1 MKIRIVTP
9 VGRGARSG
17 NRATATRWATL
28 LREIGHEVSV
38 GTHLGATRCD
48 LLVAVHARKSHA
60 AVEEFRSRHPRGRGG
75 RGRGPIVLL
84 LAGTDLYTDGPEN
97 RSVAESMRWA
107 TRLVVLQPLA
117 RRTVPRSLHRKVRVI
132 RQSAMRPAGPARKR
146 SGIFEVC
153 VVGHLRSVKD
163 PFRTAYAA
171 RRLPRSSRIQVV
183 HVGGALSADM
193 ERRARWESQQ
203 NSRYRWMGSQPKKTA
218 LRILARSR
226 VLVVPS
232 RSEGGA
238 NVISEAIVC
247 GVPVI
252 ASRIDGSVG
261 LLGRDYPAYFPV
273 GDTASLAGLL
283 ERVEQD
289 GHFLADLK
297 RRCRE
302 LRPAFRP
309 SAERAAWR
317 ALLAEL

>member
-1 MKIRIVTP
+1 M
-9 VGRGARSG
+9 
-17 NRATATRWATL
+17 TAARWATL

-38 GTHLGATRCD
+38 GTHLGVTRCD

-60 AVEEFRSRHPRGRGG
+60 AVEAFRSRHPRG
-75 RGRGPIVLL
+75 PIALL
-84 LAGTDLYTDGPEN
+84 LAGTDLYGDGPEN
-97 RSVAESMRWA
+97 RRVAESMRWA

-132 RQSAMRPAGPARKR
+132 RQSAVRPAGPIHKR
-146 SGIFEVC
+146 SGVFEVC
-153 VVGHLRSVKD
+153 VVAHLRAVKD
-163 PFRTAYAA
+163 PLRTAYAA
-171 RRLPRSSRIQVV
+171 RRLPRSSQIQVV

-193 ERRARWESQQ
+193 ERRARRESQQ

-226 VLVVPS
+226 VLVVTS

-238 NVISEAIVC
+238 NVISEAIAC
-247 GVPVI
+247 GVPVV

-273 GDTASLAGLL
+273 GDTASLTGLL
-283 ERVEQD
+283 ERVERD
-289 GHFLADLK
+289 GRFLADLK

-302 LRPAFRP
+302 LQPAFRP

-317 ALLAEL
+317 QLLAEL

>member
-9 VGRGARSG
+9 AGRGARSG

-38 GTHLGATRCD
+38 GTHLGVTRCD
-48 LLVAVHARKSHA
+48 LLIAVHARKSHA
-60 AVEEFRSRHPRGRGG
+60 AVEAFRSLHPS
-75 RGRGPIVLL
+75 GPIVVL
-84 LAGTDLYTDGPEN
+84 LAGTDLYSDGPEN
-97 RSVAESMRWA
+97 RSVLESMRWA

-132 RQSAMRPAGPARKR
+132 RQSAVPPMGPTHKRAGV
-146 SGIFEVC
+146 FEVC
-153 VVGHLRSVKD
+153 VVGHLRAVKD

-171 RRLPRSSRIQVV
+171 RRLARSSSIEVV
-183 HVGGALSADM
+183 HVGGAMSADM
-193 ERRARWESQQ
+193 ARRARHEETR
-203 NSRYRWMGSQPKKTA
+203 NARYRWLGDQRHGTA

-226 VLVVPS
+226 VLAVTS

-289 GHFLADLK
+289 GHFLADLR

-317 ALLAEL
+317 QLLAEL

>member
-1 MKIRIVTP
+1 LKIRIVTP
-9 VGRGARSG
+9 AGRGARSG
-17 NRATATRWATL
+17 NRVTATRWATL

-38 GTHLGATRCD
+38 GTQLGVTRCD
-48 LLVAVHARKSHA
+48 LLVGVHARKSHA
-60 AVEEFRSRHPRGRGG
+60 ALEAFRSRHPRR
-75 RGRGPIVLL
+75 PIVLL
-84 LAGTDLYTDGPEN
+84 LAGTDLYADGPEH

-117 RRTVPRSLHRKVRVI
+117 RRTVPRSLHYKVRVI
-132 RQSAMRPAGPARKR
+132 RQSAMRPAGPTHKR
-146 SGIFEVC
+146 AGVFEVC

-171 RRLPRSSRIQVV
+171 RRLPRSSKIQVV

-193 ERRARWESQQ
+193 ERRARGESQQ
-203 NSRYRWMGSQPKKTA
+203 NARYRWMGSQPKKTA

-226 VLVVPS
+226 VLVVTS

-238 NVISEAIVC
+238 NVISEAIAC

-302 LRPAFRP
+302 LQPAFRP

>member
-9 VGRGARSG
+9 AGPGARSG

-38 GTHLGATRCD
+38 GTHLGVSRYD

-60 AVEEFRSRHPRGRGG
+60 AVEAFRSRHPGE
-75 RGRGPIVLL
+75 PIVVL
-84 LAGTDLYTDGPEN
+84 LAGTDLYGDGPEN
-97 RSVAESMRWA
+97 RRVSESMRWA

-117 RRTVPRSLHRKVRVI
+117 RRTVPRALRRKVRVI
-132 RQSAMRPAGPARKR
+132 RQSAARPSGPIHKR
-146 SGIFEVC
+146 SGVFEVC
-153 VVGHLRSVKD
+153 VIAHLRAVKD
-163 PFRTAYAA
+163 PLRTAYAA
-171 RRLPRSSRIQVV
+171 RRLPRSSQIQVV
-183 HVGGALSADM
+183 HVGGALSGDM
-193 ERRARWESQQ
+193 GRRARRESEQ
-203 NSRYRWMGSQPKKTA
+203 NARYRWMGSQPKKAA
-218 LRILARSR
+218 LRTLARSR
-226 VLVVPS
+226 VLAVTS
-232 RSEGGA
+232 RAEGGA
-238 NVISEAIVC
+238 NVVSEAIAC

-289 GHFLADLK
+289 GHFLADLR

-302 LRPAFRP
+302 LQPAFRP

-317 ALLAEL
+317 QLLAEL

>member
-1 MKIRIVTP
+1 M
-9 VGRGARSG
+9 
-17 NRATATRWATL
+17 
-28 LREIGHEVSV
+28 
-38 GTHLGATRCD
+38 HLGVTRCD

-60 AVEEFRSRHPRGRGG
+60 AVEAFRSRHPRG
-75 RGRGPIVLL
+75 PVVLL
-84 LAGTDLYTDGPEN
+84 LAGTDLYGDGPEN
-97 RSVAESMRWA
+97 RRVSASMRWA

-132 RQSAMRPAGPARKR
+132 RQSAERPPGPIYKR
-146 SGIFEVC
+146 SGVFEVC

-163 PFRTAYAA
+163 PLRTAYAA
-171 RRLPRSSRIQVV
+171 RLLPWSSRIQVV

-193 ERRARWESQQ
+193 ERRARCESQQ
-203 NSRYRWMGSQPKKTA
+203 NSRYRWVGSRPKKTA

-226 VLVVPS
+226 VLAVTS

-247 GVPVI
+247 GVPVV

-273 GDTASLAGLL
+273 GDTACLAGLL

-302 LRPAFRP
+302 LQPAFRP

-317 ALLAEL
+317 QLLAEL

>member
-9 VGRGARSG
+9 ASRGARNG
-17 NRATATRWATL
+17 NRTTATRWATL

-38 GTHLGATRCD
+38 GTHLGVTRCD

-60 AVEEFRSRHPRGRGG
+60 AVEAFRSRHPWGRG
-75 RGRGPIVLL
+75 RGRGPIILL

-97 RSVAESMRWA
+97 RSVSESMKWA
-107 TRLVVLQPLA
+107 TRLVVLQPRA

-132 RQSAMRPAGPARKR
+132 RQSATRPAGPIHKR
-146 SGIFEVC
+146 AGIFEVC
-153 VVGHLRSVKD
+153 VVGHLRPVKD
-163 PFRTAYAA
+163 PLRTAYAA
-171 RRLPRSSRIQVV
+171 RRLPRSSQIQVV
-183 HVGGALSADM
+183 HIGGALGADM
-193 ERRARWESQQ
+193 ERRARRESQQ

-218 LRILARSR
+218 LRRLARSR
-226 VLVVPS
+226 VLVVTS

-238 NVISEAIVC
+238 NVISEAIAC

-273 GDTASLAGLL
+273 GDTASLTGLL

-289 GHFLADLK
+289 GHFLADLT

>member
-9 VGRGARSG
+9 AGRGARSG

-28 LREIGHEVSV
+28 LREIGHDVSV
-38 GTHLGATRCD
+38 GTHLGGARFD
-48 LLVAVHARKSHA
+48 VLVAVHARKSHA
-60 AVEEFRSRHPRGRGG
+60 AIEAFRSRHPRGA
-75 RGRGPIVLL
+75 IVLL
-84 LAGTDLYTDGPEN
+84 LAGTDLYADGPEN
-97 RSVAESMRWA
+97 RSVAESMRSA

-132 RQSAMRPAGPARKR
+132 RQSAMRPAGPTHKR
-146 SGIFEVC
+146 AGVFEVC

-193 ERRARWESQQ
+193 ERRARCESQQ

-226 VLVVPS
+226 VLVVTS

-238 NVISEAIVC
+238 NVISEAIAC

-261 LLGRDYPAYFPV
+261 LLGRDYPAFFPV

-289 GHFLADLK
+289 GRFLADLR

-317 ALLAEL
+317 HLLAEL